1 MLLLHLGL
9 PWPTGCST
17 LKTKY
22 PPVSAMGQA
31 LSQPGEPCLTDD
43 KSLRTGLLS
52 VLSYCVPRMELAG
65 GVSHTPTPN
74 DLDSAKDTE
83 SLSSQVVRL
92 CPSTRSGKASVF

>member
-1 MLLLHLGL
+1 M
-9 PWPTGCST
+9 
-17 LKTKY
+17 
-22 PPVSAMGQA
+22 
-31 LSQPGEPCLTDD
+31 DD

-92 CPSTRSGKASVF
+92 YPSTRSGKASVF